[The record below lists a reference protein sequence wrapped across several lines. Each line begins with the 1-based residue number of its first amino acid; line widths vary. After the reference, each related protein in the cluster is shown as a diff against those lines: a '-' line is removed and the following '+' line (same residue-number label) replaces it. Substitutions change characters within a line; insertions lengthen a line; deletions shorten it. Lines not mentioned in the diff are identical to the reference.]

1 MIKLH
6 IETDTIQELDVVMA
20 RYAPEIQAAG
30 MMLAPRS
37 ELIAPPSIPLAEVS
51 APAVEHQQW
60 MDSPPGTPA
69 PASVTGVVIPPKQK
83 RIKAVQVAEEAAPE
97 PEAEPETGEL
107 FEDPPEPTLL
117 DCKAAM
123 AKLAAAP
130 KGGIKAVRAAV
141 AKFDA
146 ADLGTLKPKDYA
158 AFIAYCDERSGDDE

>member
-1 MIKLH
+1 
-6 IETDTIQELDVVMA
+6 MA

-37 ELIAPPSIPLAEVS
+37 ELIAPPSMPLPEVS
-51 APAVEHQQW
+51 APAVEHQPW

-69 PASVTGVVIPPKQK
+69 PASATEVAIPPKQK
-83 RIKAVQVAEEAAPE
+83 RIKAVKVAAEETAPE
-97 PEAEPETGEL
+97 PEPEPEPETGDL
-107 FEDPPEPTLL
+107 FEDAPEPTLL

-146 ADLGTLKPKDYA
+146 VDLGTLKPKDYA